1 MEKYTVEQI
10 KEMNVWGRLAYS
22 RMLFQEDGV
31 KKEGLNSFQKYAY
44 WKLDQINPVFNKA
57 LFDARLCSHVHVS
70 EQIAILTIRNIDM
83 PDDEVVF
90 SMPTVPSDMA
100 KVSQIQARGSEIT
113 YFTRYLILQA
123 MQVGEAEKD
132 IDEYDQ
138 GDMNN
143 SKKGKDKSS
152 SKESSTGSIKEEVQS
167 LCREK
172 SKEFRAEVNNI
183 IKKYTN
189 GSIAI
194 SKVEN
199 EDDLKKIKEEVE
211 KL

>member
-1 MEKYTVEQI
+1 MVKYTVDQLR
-10 KEMNVWGRLAYS
+10 EMNVWGRLAYA
-22 RMLFQEDGV
+22 RMLMQEEGV
-31 KKEGLNSFQKYAY
+31 KKQGLNSFQKYVY
-44 WKLDQINPVFNKA
+44 WKLDQINPVFNKS

-70 EQIAILTIRNIDM
+70 EQIAILTIKNIDT
-83 PDDEVVF
+83 PNDEIVF

-123 MQVGEAEKD
+123 MQIGEAERD

-138 GDMNN
+138 GDMNA
-143 SKKGKDKSS
+143 SSKGKNSTKENTSS
-152 SKESSTGSIKEEVQS
+152 SIKEEVQT

-172 SKEFRAEVNNI
+172 AKDFRTEVNNI
-183 IKKYTN
+183 IKKYNN

-199 EDDLKKIKEEVE
+199 EDDLKKIKEEIE

>member
-1 MEKYTVEQI
+1 MEKYTVDQLR
-10 KEMNVWGRLAYS
+10 EMNVWGRLAYA
-22 RMLFQEDGV
+22 RMLMQEEGV
-31 KKEGLNSFQKYAY
+31 KKQGLNSFQKYAY
-44 WKLDQINPVFNKA
+44 WKLDQINPVFNKS

-70 EQIAILTIRNIDM
+70 EQIAILTIKNIDT
-83 PDDEVVF
+83 PNDEIVF

-123 MQVGEAEKD
+123 MQIGEAEKD

-138 GDMNN
+138 EDMNSN
-143 SKKGKDKSS
+143 SKGKE
-152 SKESSTGSIKEEVQS
+152 KESGSIKEEVQA

-172 SKEFRAEVNNI
+172 AKDNRTEVNNI
-183 IKKYTN
+183 IKKYNN

-199 EDDLKKIKEEVE
+199 EDDLKKIKEEIE

>member
-1 MEKYTVEQI
+1 MEKYTSDQLR
-10 KEMNVWGRLAYS
+10 EMNVWGRLAYA
-22 RMLFQEDGV
+22 RMLMQEEGV
-31 KKEGLNSFQKYAY
+31 KKQGLNSFQKYAY
-44 WKLDQINPVFNKA
+44 WKLDQINPVFNKSI
-57 LFDARLCSHVHVS
+57 FEARLCSHVHVS

-83 PDDEVVF
+83 PDDEIVF

-123 MQVGEAEKD
+123 MQIGEAEKD
-132 IDEYDQ
+132 IDEYNQ
-138 GDMNN
+138 EDMNSTN
-143 SKKGKDKSS
+143 KE
-152 SKESSTGSIKEEVQS
+152 KESTISIKEEVQS

-172 SKEFRAEVNNI
+172 AKDNRAEVNNI
-183 IKKYTN
+183 IKKYNN

>member
-1 MEKYTVEQI
+1 MDKYTVDQLR
-10 KEMNVWGRLAYS
+10 EMNVWGRLAYA
-22 RMLFQEDGV
+22 RMLMQEEGV
-31 KKEGLNSFQKYAY
+31 KKQGLNSFQKYAY

-57 LFDARLCSHVHVS
+57 LFEARLCSHVHVS
-70 EQIAILTIRNIDM
+70 EQIAILTIRNIDV
-83 PDDEVVF
+83 PDDEIVF

-123 MQVGEAEKD
+123 MQIGEAERD

-138 GDMNN
+138 GDMNA
-143 SKKGKDKSS
+143 SSKGKDKKANKQEGKSN
-152 SKESSTGSIKEEVQS
+152 SIKEEVQT

-172 SKEFRAEVNNI
+172 SKENRVEVTNI
-183 IKKYTN
+183 IKKHN
-189 GSIAI
+189 GSISI
-194 SKVEN
+194 SKVED
-199 EDDLKKIKEEVE
+199 EEILKKIKEEVE

>member
-1 MEKYTVEQI
+1 MEKYTVDQLR
-10 KEMNVWGRLAYS
+10 EMNVWGRLAYA
-22 RMLFQEDGV
+22 RMLMQEEGV
-31 KKEGLNSFQKYAY
+31 KKQGLNSFQKYAY

-57 LFDARLCSHVHVS
+57 LFEARLCSHVHVS
-70 EQIAILTIRNIDM
+70 EQIAILTIRNIDV
-83 PDDEVVF
+83 PDDEIVF

-123 MQVGEAEKD
+123 MQIGEAERD

-138 GDMNN
+138 GDMNA
-143 SKKGKDKSS
+143 SSKGKTTP
-152 SKESSTGSIKEEVQS
+152 SKGENSGSIKEEVQT

-172 SKEFRAEVNNI
+172 AKDFRTEVNNI
-183 IKKYTN
+183 IKKYNN

-199 EDDLKKIKEEVE
+199 EDDLKKIKEEIE

>member
-1 MEKYTVEQI
+1 MEKYTVDQLR
-10 KEMNVWGRLAYS
+10 EMNVWGRLAYA
-22 RMLFQEDGV
+22 RMLMQEEGV
-31 KKEGLNSFQKYAY
+31 KKQGLNSFQKYAY

-57 LFDARLCSHVHVS
+57 LFEARLCSHVHVS
-70 EQIAILTIRNIDM
+70 EQIAILTIRNIDV
-83 PDDEVVF
+83 PDDEIVF

-123 MQVGEAEKD
+123 MQIGEAERD

-138 GDMNN
+138 GDMNA
-143 SKKGKDKSS
+143 SSKGKNST
-152 SKESSTGSIKEEVQS
+152 KENTSGSIKEEVQT

-172 SKEFRAEVNNI
+172 AKDFRAEVNNI
-183 IKKYTN
+183 IKKYNN

-199 EDDLKKIKEEVE
+199 EDDLKKIKEEIE